1 MTLITKLIKL
11 FVYLEIVIV
20 TLVEWVKT
28 VKPDS
33 ASKVLSTYAIIM
45 AVLQLVL
52 QVAASVADGG
62 LANGLPVAAW
72 ALIWWNTRQK
82 NFQAIFYISLFY
94 MVLQVIGAAVLFNA
108 PNTQYLNIS
117 NPILITLTIFSLML
131 WSFPAAVAHNINR
144 RLKESVSGEPHGLS
158 SKEVPRYQKTEK
170 NTYADKRYKNETI
183 EATDTEVEIDKANLN
198 SKLAEKYSKAWIAIQ
213 YRPEASIGW
222 KQIQSFPI
230 GLKLSFLEKLT
241 SNPQQDVG
249 SLLTELTRQ
258 HQKIIA
264 PFEDEKLNKIYSKL
278 LKVNSV
284 AANEFKTVLDTLGK
298 TVDPEQVAQ
307 RLIYRHGKIGRHLA
321 EHREML
327 GGVVYQNENLNS
339 EFKKLFEA
347 EFSSFV
353 IEKKLQNKNEKV
365 SWRLFINH
373 LFELCGWEAK
383 KP

>member
-1 MTLITKLIKL
+1 MTCYILAENFIMTLI
-11 FVYLEIVIV
+11 
-20 TLVEWVKT
+20 EWVQT
-28 VKPDS
+28 VKPDR
-33 ASKVLSTYAIIM
+33 ASKALAVYAIIM

-62 LANGLPVAAW
+62 VANGLPVAAW
-72 ALIWWNTRQK
+72 TLIWWNARRK
-82 NFQAIFYISLFY
+82 NFQAIFYISSFY
-94 MVLQVIGAAVLFNA
+94 MAFQVVVALLLFNT
-108 PNTQYLNIS
+108 PNLQYLYIS
-117 NPILITLTIFSLML
+117 NPILVVLTIFSLML
-131 WSFPAAVAHNINR
+131 WSFPAAVAHNVNR
-144 RLKESVSGEPHGLS
+144 SLKESVSGELNGLS
-158 SKEVPRYQKTEK
+158 SKEVPSYQKTEK
-170 NTYADKRYKNETI
+170 DTYADRRYKNENI
-183 EATDTEVEIDKANLN
+183 ESIDTEVEIDKANLS
-198 SKLAEKYSKAWIAIQ
+198 SKLAEKYRKAWIAIQ

-249 SLLTELTRQ
+249 SLLTELTQQ
-258 HQKIIA
+258 HKKIIA
-264 PFEDEKLNKIYSKL
+264 PFEDEKLDKIYSKL
-278 LKVNSV
+278 LRVNSA
-284 AANEFKTVLDTLGK
+284 AANEFKTVLDTLGE
-298 TVDPEQVAQ
+298 TVDPDHVAQ
-307 RLIYRHGKIGRHLA
+307 RLIYRHGKIGKHLA

-327 GGVVYQNENLNS
+327 GRAVYQNENLNS

-365 SWRLFINH
+365 AWRLFINH

>member
-33 ASKVLSTYAIIM
+33 ASKVLATYAIIM

-144 RLKESVSGEPHGLS
+144 RLKESVSGEPNGLS
-158 SKEVPRYQKTEK
+158 SKEVPSYQKTEK
-170 NTYADKRYKNETI
+170 NTYAERI
-183 EATDTEVEIDKANLN
+183 VCN
-198 SKLAEKYSKAWIAIQ
+198 SLG
-213 YRPEASIGW
+213 SIGRFVMNVF
-222 KQIQSFPI
+222 II
-230 GLKLSFLEKLT
+230 G
-241 SNPQQDVG
+241 
-249 SLLTELTRQ
+249 
-258 HQKIIA
+258 
-264 PFEDEKLNKIYSKL
+264 
-278 LKVNSV
+278 
-284 AANEFKTVLDTLGK
+284 
-298 TVDPEQVAQ
+298 
-307 RLIYRHGKIGRHLA
+307 
-321 EHREML
+321 
-327 GGVVYQNENLNS
+327 
-339 EFKKLFEA
+339 
-347 EFSSFV
+347 
-353 IEKKLQNKNEKV
+353 
-365 SWRLFINH
+365 
-373 LFELCGWEAK
+373 
-383 KP
+383 